1 MLESTTA
8 IMLELAPG
16 TTLGAYV
23 ITARIGR
30 GGMASVYQAH
40 HPALD
45 RNVAIKV
52 LWQSLAETSRAS
64 WSASAARPA
73 RRPGCGIRTS

>member
-1 MLESTTA
+1 MLD
-8 IMLELAPG
+8 LAPG
-16 TTLGAYV
+16 TALGAYV

-30 GGMASVYQAH
+30 GGMGSVYQAH

-52 LWQSLAETSRAS
+52 LWESLAEQTGFLERFRRE
-64 WSASAARPA
+64 AR
-73 RRPGCGIRTS
+73 